1 MEMYSIIGDQIM
13 IGKVIRRVED
23 ESSNNV
29 VLKTDFKFQR
39 SLRPNVKYGW
49 NDRKRSQYIITT
61 DTMPIIVDGPIE
73 IRVIR
78 KDAVCNIKQLILIA
92 DSKRVCDEDVVVE
105 EADAIDHR
113 LAKIR
118 VIKISSEAMKKRNA
132 ILNNLL

>member
-1 MEMYSIIGDQIM
+1 MEMYSIIGDRLM
-13 IGKVIRRVED
+13 VGKVVRRVED

-39 SLRPNVKYGW
+39 NLRPNVKYGW
-49 NDRKRSQYIITT
+49 NDRSQFIITT

-73 IRVIR
+73 IRVVR

-105 EADAIDHR
+105 EADEIDHR

-132 ILNNLL
+132 LLNLL